1 MYESIFKALSISPE
15 ESKLYIAML
24 SSGGITAGDLAKQ
37 TGLPRPSIYTTLKRL
52 IIKGLVVE
60 SRKDNKKIF
69 IPIHPD
75 QITDLFETKKRE
87 IQHSEKE
94 FKSSLPDLRSLL
106 SNSYISPK
114 LEIFES
120 REGLERVLKDMLL
133 YRDITTEAIWPIQ
146 TMIDT
151 LSPEFFERHNRERIK
166 QNIFT
171 RALWPENQVVNFKEY
186 PYLGSGKDFKRE
198 IRIAPE
204 NIDFSMGYWIY
215 GNKVAF
221 LSSRK
226 ESFGFIIESA
236 ELAKTLQSQF
246 DIVWKQSEVVN
257 IKKEDV
263 RDFIEKLN
271 S

>member
-1 MYESIFKALSISPE
+1 MFSSLSISPD

-24 SSGGITAGDLAKQ
+24 SSGGVTAGDLAKQ

-60 SRKDNKKIF
+60 SRKNNKKVF
-69 IPIHPD
+69 VPIHPD
-75 QITDLFETKKRE
+75 QITNLFETKKKE
-87 IQHSEKE
+87 IEQSENE
-94 FKSSLPDLRSLL
+94 FKNSLTDLRSLL

-133 YRDITTEAIWPIQ
+133 YRDITTEALWPIQ

-151 LSPEFFERHNRERIK
+151 LSPEFFDRHNRERIK

-171 RALWPENQVVNFKEY
+171 RAIWPENQVVNFKKH

-215 GNKVAF
+215 GNKIAF

-236 ELAKTLQSQF
+236 ELAKTLRSQF
-246 DIVWKQSEVVN
+246 DIIWKQAEVVH
-257 IKKEDV
+257 IKKDDIH
-263 RDFIEKLN
+263 DFVESL

>member
-1 MYESIFKALSISPE
+1 MYESLFSQLSIDKE
-15 ESKLYIAML
+15 EGKLYIAML
-24 SSGGITAGDLAKQ
+24 SSGGITAGDLARQ
-37 TGLPRPSIYTTLKRL
+37 TGLPRPSIYTILKRL
-52 IIKGLVVE
+52 INKGFVNE
-60 SRKDNKKIF
+60 SRKNNKKIF

-75 QITDLFETKKRE
+75 KIVELFETKKKE
-87 IQHSEKE
+87 IEHSEKE
-94 FKSSLPDLRSLL
+94 FKKSLVDIRSLL

-120 REGLERVLKDMLL
+120 KEGLERVLKDMLL
-133 YRDITTEAIWPIQ
+133 YRDISTEAIWPIQ

-151 LSPEFFERHNRERIK
+151 LSPEFFDKHNRERIK
-166 QNIFT
+166 QNIFV
-171 RALWPENQVVNFKEY
+171 RAIWPENQVINFKRH

-215 GNKVAF
+215 GNKIAF

-236 ELAKTLQSQF
+236 ELAKTLRSQF
-246 DIVWKQSEVVN
+246 DIVWKQSEKVSV
-257 IKKEDV
+257 KESDV
-263 RDFIEKLN
+263 KDFVGSL

>member
-1 MYESIFKALSISPE
+1 MYESLFLNLSISGD
-15 ESKLYIAML
+15 ESRLYIAML

-37 TGLPRPSIYTTLKRL
+37 TGLPRPSIYTILKRL

-69 IPIHPD
+69 VPIHPD
-75 QITDLFETKKRE
+75 KIIDIFETRKKDLE
-87 IQHSEKE
+87 HSEKE
-94 FKSSLPDLRSLL
+94 FKKYLSDIRSLL
-106 SNSYISPK
+106 SNSYMSPK

-120 REGLERVLKDMLL
+120 KEGLERVLKDMLL
-133 YRDITTEAIWPIQ
+133 YKDITTEAMWPIQ

-151 LSPEFFERHNRERIK
+151 LSPEFFDRHNRERIK
-166 QNIFT
+166 QNISV
-171 RALWPENQVVNFKEY
+171 RAIWPENQVVNFKKH

-204 NIDFSMGYWIY
+204 NMDFSMGYWIY
-215 GNKVAF
+215 GNKIAF

-236 ELAKTLQSQF
+236 ELSKTLRSQF
-246 DIVWKQSEVVN
+246 NIVWKQSEP
-257 IKKEDV
+257 IKMKDSDTKEFVDS
-263 RDFIEKLN
+263 L